1 MFQYYFS
8 DINIHKLHNDIIIK
22 LKNNFSCN
30 EFNENII
37 LYEKG
42 FYKVIDDKM
51 FHFSLSDHINKE
63 EIFHDNLKT
72 TLIKQNYPFIK
83 NKFENCWI
91 PLNHENIQLK
101 KYIFKTSPK
110 SRTSLHI
117 ECFNNK
123 INDIYILSNSELNQ
137 YIFEE
142 DLELFYRNLI

>member
-63 EIFHDNLKT
+63 EIFHDNLNT
-72 TLIKQNYPFIK
+72 TLIKQNYPFVK
-83 NKFENCWI
+83 NKFDSRD
-91 PLNHENIQLK
+91 
-101 KYIFKTSPK
+101 FK
-110 SRTSLHI
+110 
-117 ECFNNK
+117 
-123 INDIYILSNSELNQ
+123 
-137 YIFEE
+137 
-142 DLELFYRNLI
+142 